1 MTMNK
6 TAMIRIVVIAV
17 IIALMG
23 GIVGVIVS
31 SLNDL
36 KDVESN
42 LPDFPTT
49 PTEKNSWEY
58 WEDSDYDNGEIV
70 ELDWYVNAST
80 WRWSGNGS
88 TAVAQEILE
97 KTGVKIN
104 FTVPVTDDGEKLT
117 TMIAG
122 NALPDLVTLE
132 VNDNT
137 RISLAEEGY
146 TFSLTEMA
154 KRWAPKFL
162 DRYTEE
168 IQTRFAATDGDLYGM
183 PHLYYAQEDLDAY
196 KEQGSAL
203 LPNTVFC
210 AREDM
215 LDWYEQTYPEADPTT
230 PAGFIEMCKRVKKEC
245 PLYTTDSGYS
255 TVQLAYFPAN
265 NECESI
271 TKLTEYFAYLS
282 EDENG
287 QLKYRN
293 ADERYQEAL
302 LFINEMYREGL
313 ISYSNFTDSR
323 SAVGSNIQNGRP
335 FVTLVTPQNYQAN
348 FYQWNTAHKDQEY
361 VPIVFTNKDG
371 DAPLLKDLSGTG
383 YLYTMVSSNCERPD
397 RVMKLLDF
405 LSSDEG
411 QMLMLYGVEGEH
423 WNWDILPGGKGTV
436 GGKEVTF
443 KYGRVKWASEDV
455 ERTVYA
461 GNSVITYGF
470 DFEILT
476 NRMFDHMV
484 NPTGISLRNLS
495 SFILYN
501 QKSPLVPYCYNA
513 MTGAYTRDARHKD
526 YLSIVNKDTKIKN
539 LWIERASTI
548 LTQDTAEDCMMI
560 YNSTLA
566 TAKSWGYEDVLAFD
580 NACFQAYKQQRGI
593 RFAMPVYEEGYVQ
606 PEIRFRGFP
615 EYMIEIPDLAWEAA
629 GK

>member
-1 MTMNK
+1 M
-6 TAMIRIVVIAV
+6 RIVVFAV
-17 IIALMG
+17 IIALLG
-23 GIVGVIVS
+23 GIVVVIVN
-31 SLNDL
+31 SLKNL
-36 KDVESN
+36 STVESN
-42 LPDFPTT
+42 LPDFVET
-49 PTEKNSWEY
+49 PSEKNSWEY
-58 WEDSDYDNGEIV
+58 WDDPEYDDGTIV
-70 ELDWYVNAST
+70 EIDWYVNAST
-80 WRWSGNGS
+80 WRWSGNGA
-88 TAVAQEILE
+88 TAVSQAILE

-146 TFSLTEMA
+146 TFSLTEME
-154 KRWAPKFL
+154 KRWAPNFL
-162 DRYTEE
+162 GRYSQE
-168 IQTRFAATDGDLYGM
+168 IQSRFAATDGDLYGM
-183 PHLYYAQEDLDAY
+183 PHLYYAEDDLEAY
-196 KEQGSAL
+196 AEQGNQL

-215 LDWYEQTYPEADPTT
+215 LDWYQTTYPDADPTT
-230 PAGFIEMCKRVKKEC
+230 PEGFIEMCKKVKNEC
-245 PLYTTDSGYS
+245 PLYTTDAGYS

-271 TKLTEYFAYLS
+271 TKLTEYFAYAK

-302 LFINEMYREGL
+302 LFINELYREGL
-313 ISYSNFTDSR
+313 VSYSNFTDSKN
-323 SAVGSNIQNGRP
+323 AVGSNIQNGKP
-335 FVTLVTPQNYQAN
+335 FVTLVTPQNYQSN
-348 FYQWNTAHKDQEY
+348 FYQWNTANKDKEY

-371 DAPLLKDLSGTG
+371 DAPLLNNLAGTG

-411 QMLMLYGVEGEH
+411 QLLMLYGVEGEH
-423 WNWDILPGGKGTV
+423 WEWDIQPGGTETV
-436 GGKEVTF
+436 DGKTYTY
-443 KYGRVKWASEDV
+443 KYGKVKWASEEV
-455 ERTVYA
+455 EKVVYA
-461 GNSVITYGF
+461 GNSVVTYGF

-484 NPTGISLRNLS
+484 NPLGNSLRNLS

-501 QKSPLVPYCYNA
+501 QKAPLVPYTINP
-513 MTGAYTRDARHKD
+513 MDGAYTRDATDKD
-526 YLSIVNKDTKIKN
+526 YLTIVNMDTKIKN

-548 LTQDTAEDCMMI
+548 LTQDSAEDCMKV
-560 YNSTLA
+560 YNTTLSTA
-566 TAKSWGYEDVLAFD
+566 ESWGYKTVLEFD
-580 NACFQAYKQQRGI
+580 NKCFQAYKESRGVKYSLPI
-593 RFAMPVYEEGYVQ
+593 YDEGYVQ
-606 PEIRFRGFP
+606 PEVKFRGYS
-615 EYMIEIPDLAWEAA
+615 EYMIEIPELAWTAA

>member
-1 MTMNK
+1 MTNK
-6 TAMIRIVVIAV
+6 KPIIIKIVIFAV
-17 IIALMG
+17 IIAILG
-23 GIVGVIVS
+23 GVLAVIIN
-31 SLNDL
+31 SLKNTTG
-36 KDVESN
+36 VESN
-42 LPDFPTT
+42 LPDFAQT
-49 PTEKNSWEY
+49 PSDKNSWEY
-58 WEDSDYDNGEIV
+58 WDDPAYDDGSIV
-70 ELDWYVNAST
+70 EIDWYVNAST
-80 WRWSGNGS
+80 WRWSGNGT
-88 TAVAQEILE
+88 TAVAQAILE

-104 FTVPVTDDGEKLT
+104 FSVPLTDDGEKLT

-146 TFSLTEMA
+146 TFPLTDMA
-154 KRWAPKFL
+154 ERWAPKFL
-162 DRYTEE
+162 DRYSKE
-168 IQTRFAATDGDLYGM
+168 IQTRFAATDGKLYGM

-196 KEQGSAL
+196 AEQGNML

-210 AREDM
+210 AREDI
-215 LDWYEQTYPEADPTT
+215 LDWYQENYPNEDPTS
-230 PAGFIEMCKRVKKEC
+230 PDGFIKMCKIVKNSC

-271 TKLTEYFAYLS
+271 TKLTEYFAYVK

-287 QLKYRN
+287 NLKYRN

-313 ISYSNFTDSR
+313 ISYSNFTDSKN
-323 SAVGSNIQNGRP
+323 AVGANIQNGRP
-335 FVTLVTPQNYQAN
+335 FVTLVTPQNYQNN
-348 FYQWNTAHKDQEY
+348 FYQWNTAHKDKEY

-371 DAPLLKDLSGTG
+371 DAPLLNNLAGTG

-411 QMLMLYGVEGEH
+411 QMLMLYGIEGDHWEWDVE
-423 WNWDILPGGKGTV
+423 PGGQKV
-436 GGKEVTF
+436 VDGKTYTY
-443 KYGRVKWASEDV
+443 KYGKVKWASEEV
-455 ERTVYA
+455 ERVVYA
-461 GNSVITYGF
+461 GNSVTTYGF

-501 QKSPLVPYCYNA
+501 QKAPLVPYTINP
-513 MTGAYTRDARHKD
+513 MDGAYTRDATHKD
-526 YLSIVNKDTKIKN
+526 YLKIVNMDTKIKN

-548 LTQDTAEDCMMI
+548 LTQSTAEDCLAI
-560 YNSTLA
+560 YNSTLN
-566 TAKSWGYEDVLAFD
+566 TAKSWGYEEVLAFD
-580 NACFQAYKQQRGI
+580 NACFQEYKKQRGVKYCTH
-593 RFAMPVYEEGYVQ
+593 VYDEDYVQ
-606 PEIRFRGFP
+606 PEIKFRGYS
-615 EYMIEIPDLAWEAA
+615 EYMITIPDLAWEAA

>member
-1 MTMNK
+1 MSKSK
-6 TAMIRIVVIAV
+6 TIIIRIVIIAV
-17 IIALMG
+17 ILA
-23 GIVGVIVS
+23 IVGGTVGLIAKK
-31 SLNDL
+31 LREL
-36 KDVESN
+36 TEVESN
-42 LPDFPTT
+42 LPDFVAT
-49 PTEKNSWEY
+49 PSDKNSWEY
-58 WEDSDYDNGEIV
+58 WDDPAYDDGSIV
-70 ELDWYVNAST
+70 ELDWYVNASS

-88 TAVAQEILE
+88 TAVAQAILE

-104 FTVPVTDDGEKLT
+104 FSVPVTDDGEKLT

-146 TFSLTEMA
+146 TFSITEMA
-154 KRWAPKFL
+154 KRWAPLFL
-162 DRYTEE
+162 DRYTKE
-168 IQTRFAATDGDLYGM
+168 IQDRFAATDGDLYGM

-196 KEQGSAL
+196 AEQGNEL

-215 LDWYEQTYPEADPTT
+215 LDWYQENYPDEDPTT
-230 PAGFIEMCKRVKKEC
+230 PSGFIKMCKTVKTKC
-245 PLYTTDSGYS
+245 PLYTSDSGYS

-271 TKLTEYFAYLS
+271 TKLTEYFAYAK

-287 QLKYRN
+287 NLKYRN

-313 ISYSNFTDSR
+313 ISYSNFTDSK
-323 SAVGSNIQNGRP
+323 SAVGANIQNGKP
-335 FVTLVTPQNYQAN
+335 FVTLVTPQNYQNN
-348 FYQWNTAHKDQEY
+348 FYQWNTANKDKEY

-371 DAPLLKDLSGTG
+371 DAPLLNNLAGTG

-411 QMLMLYGVEGEH
+411 QLLMLYGIEGEH
-423 WNWDILPGGKGTV
+423 WVWDIQPGETRVVDGKNLTY
-436 GGKEVTF
+436 
-443 KYGRVKWASEDV
+443 KYGKVKWANEDV
-455 ERTVYA
+455 ENVVYA
-461 GNSVITYGF
+461 GNSVVTYGF

-484 NPTGISLRNLS
+484 NPTGVSLRNLS

-501 QKSPLVPYCYNA
+501 QKSPLIPYTINP
-513 MTGAYTRDARHKD
+513 MDGAYTRDSRDKD
-526 YLSIVNKDTKIKN
+526 YLNIVSMETKIKN

-548 LTQDTAEDCMMI
+548 LTQETAEDCMLI

-566 TAKSWGYEDVLAFD
+566 TAKAWGYETILAFD
-580 NACFQAYKQQRGI
+580 NKYFQEYKASRGVKYCI
-593 RFAMPVYEEGYVQ
+593 PIYDEDYVQ
-606 PEIRFRGFP
+606 PEIKFRGYS
-615 EYMIEIPDLAWEAA
+615 EYMIEIPDQAWTAA

>member
-1 MTMNK
+1 MTNK
-6 TAMIRIVVIAV
+6 KPIIIKIVIFAV
-17 IIALMG
+17 IIAILG
-23 GIVGVIVS
+23 GILAVIIN
-31 SLNDL
+31 SLKNTTG
-36 KDVESN
+36 VESN
-42 LPDFPTT
+42 LPDFAQT
-49 PTEKNSWEY
+49 PSDKNSWEY
-58 WEDSDYDNGEIV
+58 WDDPAYDDGSIV
-70 ELDWYVNAST
+70 EIDWYVNAST
-80 WRWSGNGS
+80 WRWSGNGT
-88 TAVAQEILE
+88 TAVAQAILE

-104 FTVPVTDDGEKLT
+104 FSVPLTDDGEKLT

-146 TFSLTEMA
+146 TFPLTDMA
-154 KRWAPKFL
+154 ERWAPKFL
-162 DRYTEE
+162 DRYSKE
-168 IQTRFAATDGDLYGM
+168 IQTRFAATDGKLYGM

-196 KEQGSAL
+196 AEQGNML

-210 AREDM
+210 AREDI
-215 LDWYEQTYPEADPTT
+215 LDWYQENYPNEDPTS
-230 PAGFIEMCKRVKKEC
+230 PDGFIKMCKIVKNNC

-271 TKLTEYFAYLS
+271 TKLTEYFAYVK

-287 QLKYRN
+287 NLKYRN

-313 ISYSNFTDSR
+313 ISYSNFTDSKN
-323 SAVGSNIQNGRP
+323 AVGANIQNGRP
-335 FVTLVTPQNYQAN
+335 FVTLVTPQNYQNN
-348 FYQWNTAHKDQEY
+348 FYQWNTAHKDKEY

-371 DAPLLKDLSGTG
+371 DAPLLNNLAGTG

-411 QMLMLYGVEGEH
+411 QMLMLYGIEGDHWEWDVE
-423 WNWDILPGGKGTV
+423 PGGQKV
-436 GGKEVTF
+436 VDGKTYTY
-443 KYGRVKWASEDV
+443 KYGKVKWASEEV
-455 ERTVYA
+455 ERVVYA
-461 GNSVITYGF
+461 GNSVTTYGF

-501 QKSPLVPYCYNA
+501 QKAPLVPYTINP
-513 MTGAYTRDARHKD
+513 MDGAYTRDATHKD
-526 YLSIVNKDTKIKN
+526 YLKIVNMDTKIKN

-548 LTQDTAEDCMMI
+548 LTQSTAEDCLAI
-560 YNSTLA
+560 YNSTLN
-566 TAKSWGYEDVLAFD
+566 TAKSWGYEEVLAFD
-580 NACFQAYKQQRGI
+580 NACFQEYKKQRGVKYCTH
-593 RFAMPVYEEGYVQ
+593 VYDKDYVQ
-606 PEIRFRGFP
+606 LEIKFRGYS
-615 EYMIEIPDLAWEAA
+615 EYMITIPDLAWEAA